1 MSFDY
6 KFETG
11 NDEVYMAYTVPYS
24 YTQMM
29 SHIKQLKDVA
39 ENSPQ
44 GKKIVNFSLLGKS
57 IGGLDMPLIKIT
69 NRNSEGQIEISKPTV
84 LIIGRQHSGE
94 THSSF
99 IIHGLINFLLSRDP

>member
-6 KFETG
+6 KFEFG

-29 SHIKQLKDVA
+29 QHIKQLKDVS

-44 GKKIVNFSLLGKS
+44 GKKIVNFGLLGKS

-69 NRNSEGQIEISKPTV
+69 NRNSEDKIEVSKPTV
-84 LIIGRQHSGE
+84 LIIGR
-94 THSSF
+94 
-99 IIHGLINFLLSRDP
+99 